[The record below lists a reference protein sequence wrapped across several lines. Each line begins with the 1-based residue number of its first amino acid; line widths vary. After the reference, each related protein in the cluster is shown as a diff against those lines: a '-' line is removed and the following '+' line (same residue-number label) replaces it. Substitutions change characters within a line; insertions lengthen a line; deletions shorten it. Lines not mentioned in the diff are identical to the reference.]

1 MKKSKKNYAIVT
13 AASKKMG
20 FAEAPP
26 RAKYKEKNRKPQ
38 AATIA
43 FGDFHLPW
51 RSLFSPRFLML
62 ISPKKEGWKIL
73 VYFRFLSAQKATIAM
88 IAAITTAA
96 IMAISVVMKGASV
109 AGSGS
114 IGCDGDGAGPTP
126 IAVSAY
132 ELK

>member
-1 MKKSKKNYAIVT
+1 MENYAKVT

-26 RAKYKEKNRKPQ
+26 RATYMEKNRKPQ

-51 RSLFSPRFLML
+51 RSLFSPRFPML
-62 ISPKKEGWKIL
+62 ISPKKEGGKIL
-73 VYFRFLSAQKATIAM
+73 VYFRLLSAQKATMPM
-88 IAAITTAA
+88 IAAITMAA

-109 AGSGS
+109 GSSGS
-114 IGCDGDGAGPTP
+114 IGCAGDGASFT
-126 IAVSAY
+126 
-132 ELK
+132 LM